1 MFDAVSVDEYA
12 GTLNKSGQP
21 RTKSTCPHPTLE
33 AKCVFD
39 FMRENVYPRL
49 KPHQRVFVVPGTYGL
64 TASDGGETDRMLKAK
79 LELYWELAVKD
90 PLVIGMKP
98 WHFANEHAVPANA
111 TDAVWINQF
120 HLGATSYPSLMASL
134 RTKGAAVKAKH
145 GPNSWVAAQA
155 WLPTPSGGGFKT
167 DDVVLEPPQL
177 LLATQTHVP
186 CLGRRAADALPR
198 PEHAGTLAPWYM

>member
-39 FMRENVYPRL
+39 FMRASVYPRL

-90 PLVIGMKP
+90 PLVIGIKP

-111 TDAVWINQF
+111 TDAVWINQ
-120 HLGATSYPSLMASL
+120 
-134 RTKGAAVKAKH
+134 VI
-145 GPNSWVAAQA
+145 
-155 WLPTPSGGGFKT
+155 LPTAPGVSNQGRSSPLLVPFLTGCFLALGSGLRLVGT
-167 DDVVLEPPQL
+167 VSS
-177 LLATQTHVP
+177 
-186 CLGRRAADALPR
+186 RR
-198 PEHAGTLAPWYM
+198 